1 MQKEVISAILVG
13 FVIGLLITF
22 GIWKANQAITSTA
35 SISPQPSLTEN
46 PTPELPKTKLDISS
60 PVNDFLSKEDKVL
73 IKGTYLPN
81 AEMVIISEK
90 DQKTVKSDDKG
101 NFETEVNLILGENQI
116 QVYGFNKEG
125 EEAKQVISVV
135 YSTAEI

>member
-13 FVIGLLITF
+13 FIIGLLITF

-46 PTPELPKTKLDISS
+46 PTPELSKTKLDISS
-60 PVNDFLSKEDKVL
+60 PVNDFLSKEDKVSV
-73 IKGTYLPN
+73 KGTYLPN

-90 DQKTVKSDDKG
+90 DQKTVKSDEEG
-101 NFETEVNLILGENQI
+101 NFEIEVSLILGENQI
-116 QVYGFNKEG
+116 QVYGFTKEG
-125 EEAKQVISVV
+125 EEVKQVLSIV